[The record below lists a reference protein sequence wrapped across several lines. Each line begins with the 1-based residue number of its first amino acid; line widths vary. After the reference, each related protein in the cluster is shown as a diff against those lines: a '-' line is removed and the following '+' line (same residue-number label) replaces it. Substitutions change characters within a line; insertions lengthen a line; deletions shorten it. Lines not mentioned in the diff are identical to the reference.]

1 MNDLIMSEDEWK
13 QHARQV
19 VADMQDFTAPFVSAV
34 SYEKPDDEPRLSG
47 SGSFIDLFGHRFL
60 LTNEHV
66 LNDQQTGQP
75 LPNPAFGMH
84 GTDEVFRMLNGSLG
98 APYPVDCAIIP
109 VSDAVWSR
117 SHMAEAIPEERF
129 NWTHAPTNREILFFR
144 GYAQETSSFHF
155 ENLFSAGTSYG
166 TQIMEE
172 EPTGPDR
179 RFFFPLHHSPEKAEM
194 INGQGHL
201 PLPPG
206 FSGST
211 VWDTRFVE
219 CLHSG
224 TKWSPEEARVT
235 GIVCRWRSGDTGIEA
250 LKIEHV
256 RSWLLDAFHQMSVK
270 GHL

>member
-1 MNDLIMSEDEWK
+1 MSDLNMSEDEWK

-19 VADMQDFTAPFVSAV
+19 VAEMQDFTAPFVSAV
-34 SYEKPDDEPRLSG
+34 SYEKPDHEPRLSG
-47 SGSFIDLFGHRFL
+47 SGSFIDLFGRCVL

-66 LNDQQTGQP
+66 LNDPQTGLP
-75 LPNPAFGMH
+75 LLNPAFGAH
-84 GTDEVFRMLNGSLG
+84 GTEHVFRILSGTIG

-109 VSDAVWSR
+109 VPDPIWS
-117 SHMAEAIPEERF
+117 SLHMAQAIPEERF
-129 NWTHAPTNREILFFR
+129 HWAHVPTNREILFFR

-155 ENLFSAGTSYG
+155 ENLFSVGTSYG

-172 EPTGPDR
+172 PPIGPDR
-179 RFFFPLHHSPEKAEM
+179 RFFFPLHHSPEKAEI

-206 FSGST
+206 LSGST
-211 VWDTRFVE
+211 VWDTRFVA
-219 CLHSG
+219 CLRDG

-235 GIVCRWRSGDTGIEA
+235 GIVCRWRSGDTGIEV
-250 LKIEHV
+250 LKIEHI

-270 GHL
+270 GDL